1 MTTLGES
8 GAKQL
13 FLEVEDSNVAALRL
27 YRSFGAVAVG
37 RRARYYEH
45 GADAAIFSLAL

>member
-1 MTTLGES
+1 MAMLGES

-13 FLEVEDSNVAALRL
+13 FLEIEEGNDAAVKL
-27 YRSFGAVAVG
+27 YRSLGATAIG